1 MIMNEE
7 FNYCHVSERTDVGCV
22 RAANEDSMINFTCQ
36 NGLVAA
42 VCDGMGGH
50 VGGAVASQT
59 AVNAIKSFLSAQ
71 YFQNPF
77 DAIVAAIDNA
87 NRAILQ
93 TAAARPELQ
102 GMGSTCVMVI
112 VRGGMVYYGS
122 VGDSRIYLVRNHTI
136 KQLTRDQS
144 YVQMLVDAGEIT
156 PEQAEHHPQ
165 KNVITNALGLADM
178 RPATVAAAPIRP
190 EAGDCFLLC
199 SDGLSG
205 MVPDKEIGKI
215 VSKQQT
221 MRSQARVDALV
232 ELARQNGGK
241 DNITAQI
248 VEFSVTPKV
257 AGVNV
262 GNSGSGKPAWH
273 SNKMV
278 KIGLIALAV
287 LAVVVI
293 GVLVFKNCSN
303 KPTDEEI
310 TVPADNTTTEQVV
323 KEEVK
328 TEENGKHVSTITLE
342 AVPFKKDATIINMYF
357 SPDGLTIK
365 SADNKKQLY
374 KTSSAFGTTL
384 GEDVNILPSN
394 DIVKYVVKDE
404 KTKAFINF
412 KKSIGETDNIVI
424 CFTNKE
430 VELRVVIPIAKEGKP
445 AAITTGTDSKED
457 GKASSK
463 KKASKTPNPDP
474 STAKPVSKPEST
486 PESTPAPTPT
496 PEPKPESTP
505 ETPTP
510 GTTTNVA

>member
-1 MIMNEE
+1 MNEE

-205 MVPDKEIGKI
+205 MVPDKEINKI

-257 AGVNV
+257 AGAST
-262 GNSGSGKPAWH
+262 GNNDGGKPAWY

-287 LAVVVI
+287 LAVVLI
-293 GVLVFKNCSN
+293 GAFIFKNCSN
-303 KPTDEEI
+303 KPTDEEEK
-310 TVPADNTTTEQVV
+310 VPADSTTTEQVV
-323 KEEVK
+323 NEEVN
-328 TEENGKHVSTITLE
+328 TEENGKHVSTVTLE

-374 KTSSAFGTTL
+374 STSSAFGTTL

-430 VELRVVIPIAKEGKP
+430 VELRVVIPVVKEGKP
-445 AAITTGTDSKED
+445 AAIKPTTGSKD
-457 GKASSK
+457 DAK
-463 KKASKTPNPDP
+463 KKATKTPTPDP

-486 PESTPAPTPT
+486 PEPAPEATPTTPPT
-496 PEPKPESTP
+496 PEP
-505 ETPTP
+505 ETDPTP

>member
-1 MIMNEE
+1 
-7 FNYCHVSERTDVGCV
+7 
-22 RAANEDSMINFTCQ
+22 
-36 NGLVAA
+36 
-42 VCDGMGGH
+42 
-50 VGGAVASQT
+50 
-59 AVNAIKSFLSAQ
+59 
-71 YFQNPF
+71 
-77 DAIVAAIDNA
+77 
-87 NRAILQ
+87 
-93 TAAARPELQ
+93 
-102 GMGSTCVMVI
+102 
-112 VRGGMVYYGS
+112 
-122 VGDSRIYLVRNHTI
+122 
-136 KQLTRDQS
+136 
-144 YVQMLVDAGEIT
+144 
-156 PEQAEHHPQ
+156 
-165 KNVITNALGLADM
+165 M

-205 MVPDKEIGKI
+205 MVPDKEINKI

-257 AGVNV
+257 AGANA
-262 GNSGSGKPAWH
+262 GNNDGGKPAWY

-287 LAVVVI
+287 LAVVLI
-293 GVLVFKNCSN
+293 GAFVFKNCSN
-303 KPTDEEI
+303 KPTDEEEK
-310 TVPADNTTTEQVV
+310 VPADSTTTEQVV
-323 KEEVK
+323 KEEVS

-374 KTSSAFGTTL
+374 STSSAFGTTL

-394 DIVKYVVKDE
+394 DIVKYVVRDE

-430 VELRVVIPIAKEGKP
+430 VELRVVIPVVKEGKP
-445 AAITTGTDSKED
+445 AAITPGSDSKED

-463 KKASKTPNPDP
+463 KKNDKTQPTP
-474 STAKPVSKPEST
+474 STAKPVNN
-486 PESTPAPTPT
+486 
-496 PEPKPESTP
+496 PEPATSDDKPASEPSPEQEKKSEP
-505 ETPTP
+505 ETDPTP

>member
-1 MIMNEE
+1 MNEE

-205 MVPDKEIGKI
+205 MVPDKEINKI

-257 AGVNV
+257 AGAST
-262 GNSGSGKPAWH
+262 GNNDGGKPAWY

-287 LAVVVI
+287 LAVVLI
-293 GVLVFKNCSN
+293 GTFIFKNCSN
-303 KPTDEEI
+303 KPTDEEEK
-310 TVPADNTTTEQVV
+310 VPADSTTTEQVV
-323 KEEVK
+323 NEEVN

-374 KTSSAFGTTL
+374 STSSAFGTTL
-384 GEDVNILPSN
+384 GEDVNILPNN

-445 AAITTGTDSKED
+445 AAITTGTGSKED
-457 GKASSK
+457 AK
-463 KKASKTPNPDP
+463 KKATKTPTPDP
-474 STAKPVSKPEST
+474 STAKPVSKPE
-486 PESTPAPTPT
+486 PAPEVTPTTPPT
-496 PEPKPESTP
+496 PEP
-505 ETPTP
+505 ETDPTP

>member
-205 MVPDKEIGKI
+205 MVPDKEINKI

-257 AGVNV
+257 AGAST
-262 GNSGSGKPAWH
+262 GNNDGGKPAWY

-287 LAVVVI
+287 LAVVLI
-293 GVLVFKNCSN
+293 GTFIFKNCSN
-303 KPTDEEI
+303 KPTDEEEK
-310 TVPADNTTTEQVV
+310 VPADSTTTEQVV
-323 KEEVK
+323 NEEVN

-374 KTSSAFGTTL
+374 STSSAFGTTL
-384 GEDVNILPSN
+384 GEDVNILPNN

-445 AAITTGTDSKED
+445 AAITTGTGSKED
-457 GKASSK
+457 AK
-463 KKASKTPNPDP
+463 KKATKTPTPDP
-474 STAKPVSKPEST
+474 STAKPVSKPE
-486 PESTPAPTPT
+486 PAPEVTPTTPPT
-496 PEPKPESTP
+496 PEP
-505 ETPTP
+505 ETDPTP